1 MNICIFGGTGLI
13 GSLLA
18 IVLSKNHTVR
28 IITRN
33 SERHKSRFPS
43 QIILSEWKGD
53 DSTLASH
60 IDGSDAIVNLVGE
73 NISSE
78 SWSAQRKQILYT
90 SRIHTGKQL
99 VQAIRSLNSYP
110 SVFIQASGIGYYPTV
125 EDMEQATPCTETH
138 EAGIGTFLAYLAQH
152 WEDSTKA
159 VEELGIR
166 RCIIRTSPV
175 LARHGG
181 MLSSLLPSFQWYM
194 GGYPRTGK
202 QPFPFIHIEDEVRAI
217 VHLIENPTSSGAYNL
232 IAPSA
237 ITTKEFCM
245 TLAQCLHKPCY
256 IPIPQWTLRL
266 LFGEMAEELM
276 LQGVLATPSKLLN
289 EGFIFT
295 YPTALQALY
304 DVVK

>member
-28 IITRN
+28 VITRTVEKYKN
-33 SERHKSRFPS
+33 RFPS
-43 QIILSEWKGD
+43 HILLSEWQGD
-53 DSTLASH
+53 DSTLITNIEGA
-60 IDGSDAIVNLVGE
+60 DAIVNLVGE
-73 NISSE
+73 NISGGH
-78 SWSAQRKQILYT
+78 WSAQRKQILYT

-99 VQAIRSLNSYP
+99 VQAIRTIKKAP
-110 SVFIQASGIGYYPTV
+110 QVFIQASGIGYYPIV
-125 EDMEQATPCTETH
+125 YDIAKATACTESH
-138 EAGIGTFLAYLAQH
+138 DAGIGTFLSYLAQH

-159 VEELGIR
+159 VESLGIR

-181 MLSSLLPSFQWYM
+181 ILPLLSKPFMFYM
-194 GGYPRTGK
+194 GGYPRPGT

-217 VHLIENPTSSGAYNL
+217 VHLIENQNSSGPYNL
-232 IAPSA
+232 IAPQP
-237 ITTKEFCM
+237 ITTKDFCE

-256 IPIPQWTLRL
+256 LPLPQWTMRL
-266 LFGEMAEELM
+266 LFGEMAEELII
-276 LQGVLATPSKLLN
+276 QGVLATPKKLLD

-295 YPTALQALY
+295 YPTALQALS
-304 DVVK
+304 DIAK